1 MREAIIIEAI
11 PMFLQYGF
19 KSVTVDDI
27 ALKMSVSKKTIY
39 THFPKKEQ
47 LVETSVMRHFEVVMD
62 KILSISQHSKDPIIE
77 LYLIKKEAL
86 NHLSNEKNSP
96 VYQLQKYYK
105 TIYQKLKEKEFKEL
119 YETTDTEFKN
129 RAFVKEVTI
138 DTDFEILFPDDYV
151 NNITERLNLYT
162 KLNEIKDQAGLEAFQ
177 KTLEDRFGELPSQ
190 VISLFDSVRIKWIAI
205 KMGIE
210 RVIIKQDRFI
220 GYFISDQ
227 QSDFYQTQGFSKVLD
242 FAQNNASKVK
252 IKEKN
257 TRGGLRLLLTIENVS
272 SISKV
277 LDMLEKTGL

>member
-105 TIYQKLKEKEFKEL
+105 TIYQKLKEKEFKVL
-119 YETTDTEFKN
+119 GNLFSKSIKKGIETGLFRPEIDID
-129 RAFVKEVTI
+129 FVTRI
-138 DTDFEILFPDDYV
+138 FFNGIRGIQDITLFPISEFLI
-151 NNITERLNLYT
+151 IT
-162 KLNEIKDQAGLEAFQ
+162 
-177 KTLEDRFGELPSQ
+177 
-190 VISLFDSVRIKWIAI
+190 
-205 KMGIE
+205 
-210 RVIIKQDRFI
+210 
-220 GYFISDQ
+220 
-227 QSDFYQTQGFSKVLD
+227 
-242 FAQNNASKVK
+242 
-252 IKEKN
+252 
-257 TRGGLRLLLTIENVS
+257 
-272 SISKV
+272 
-277 LDMLEKTGL
+277 